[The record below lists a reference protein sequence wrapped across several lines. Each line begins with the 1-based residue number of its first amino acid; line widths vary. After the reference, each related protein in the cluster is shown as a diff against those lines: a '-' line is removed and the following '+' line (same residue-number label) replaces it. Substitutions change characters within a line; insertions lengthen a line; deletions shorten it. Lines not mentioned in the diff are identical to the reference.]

1 MKFIKIFLYFFLA
14 AVIISACK
22 KRLVEDPQ
30 SILTPNFFST
40 TQGFQ
45 QGLDAAYAGN
55 RMLWGNQDLFTLT
68 VIGTDEFYSGVDA
81 GGNANLNAYNSL
93 YTASSGQILN
103 IWRPCYTYI
112 NTCNGVIDNAPNVSL
127 DAATKNR
134 MVGEAKF
141 LRANYYFVLV
151 QFWGDVTLN
160 KNFQTVPSTSA
171 KRDPMA
177 DVYNFIIQDLKDAI
191 TALPASPKTNNVL
204 PGKATAAAARHLL
217 AKVYLTRAGSSA
229 KQASDYQD
237 AFSTATALIDSRASL
252 GLTLLP
258 DFKNV
263 FAEGAEDNAEVLWSV
278 QHTPNLAYNGSPN
291 QNSSGP
297 DNVLNHMWVPQYE
310 RRPGMVRSTEYGR
323 PYIRCVPTLWL
334 ADTIFKERIND
345 TRYDKTFQTVW
356 FANNPASPGNY
367 PRWGATLP
375 PGAPPGAVPNGLK
388 FKFGDTA
395 IYMPG
400 RDTSD
405 AAIARTPH
413 LLIPPRKYDN
423 TLSPAMKKYFDTKRP
438 DLNAPSIRPVIV
450 YRLAETYLIAAEA
463 AFMNGQLTDAVTYM
477 NAVRERAAYPTGNVV
492 AMRITTANLN
502 LDFILDERSRELCGE
517 NVRWL
522 DLVRTGQ
529 LLNRVRAHN
538 AEARPNIQDKHKLRP
553 IPQAQIDAVVTGEKY
568 GQNTGW

>member
-1 MKFIKIFLYFFLA
+1 MKPLKILLC
-14 AVIISACK
+14 ILILTACK
-22 KRLVEDPQ
+22 KKLVEDPQ

-55 RMLWGNQDLFTLT
+55 RMLWGNQDYFTLT

-81 GGNANLNAYNSL
+81 GGNANLNSYNSL
-93 YTASSGQILN
+93 YTASSGQLLN

-134 MVGEAKF
+134 IVAEAKF

-160 KNFQTVPSTSA
+160 KEFQTVPSTAA
-171 KRDPMA
+171 KRDPLA

-191 TALPASPKTNNVL
+191 AVLPPSPKLNNVL

-217 AKVYLTRAGSSA
+217 AKVYLTRAGSPA
-229 KQASDYQD
+229 KQPNDYAD
-237 AFSTATALIDSRASL
+237 AYATAKALIDARASL
-252 GLTLLP
+252 GLQLLP

-263 FAEGAEDNAEVLWSV
+263 HAEGNEDNAEVLWTV
-278 QHTPNLAYNGSPN
+278 QHTPNLAYNGSAA

-310 RRPGMVRSTEYGR
+310 RRPGMVRSTQYGR

-334 ADTIFKERIND
+334 TDTIFKERVND
-345 TRYDKTFQTVW
+345 TRYNKTFQTMW
-356 FANNPASPGNY
+356 LANNPAFPGNY
-367 PRWGATLP
+367 PKWGATLP
-375 PGAPPGAVPNGLK
+375 PGAPPGAVPNGYK

-400 RDTSD
+400 VDTPD

-423 TLSPAMKKYFDTKRP
+423 TLSPAMMKYFDTKRP

-450 YRLAETYLIAAEA
+450 YRLGETYLIASEA
-463 AFMNGQLTDAVTYM
+463 AFMSGNLPEAVNYI
-477 NAVRERAAYPTGNVV
+477 NAVRERAAYPTGNPV
-492 AMRITTANLN
+492 AMRITSSELS

-517 NVRWL
+517 NTRWL

-538 AEARPNIQDKHKLRP
+538 AEAKPNIQSKHVLRP
-553 IPQAQIDAVVTGEKY
+553 IPQTQIDAVVTGDKY

>member
-1 MKFIKIFLYFFLA
+1 MKFIKIFLYFFLTA
-14 AVIISACK
+14 IVISACK
-22 KRLVEDPQ
+22 KKLVEDPQ

-55 RMLWGNQDLFTLT
+55 RMLWGNQDMFTLT

-112 NTCNGVIDNAPNVSL
+112 NTCNGVIDNAPNVTL
-127 DAATKNR
+127 DAATKSR

-171 KRDPMA
+171 KRDAMA

-191 TALPASPKTNNVL
+191 AALPASPKTNNVL

-237 AFSTATALIDSRASL
+237 AYNTARALIDSRAAL

-334 ADTIFKERIND
+334 TDTIFKERVND

-463 AFMNGQLTDAVTYM
+463 AFMSGLSTDAVTYM
-477 NAVRERAAYPTGNVV
+477 NAIRERAAYPSGNAV
-492 AMRITTANLN
+492 AMRITSANLS
-502 LDFILDERSRELCGE
+502 LDFILDERSREMCGE